1 MSPRTSSCPE
11 CVDTDAEAGRL
22 TRRRFLQA
30 VGVTGAAVAA
40 GPMLAAQ
47 AAFAPGSYPGPILV
61 VISLRGGMDGLSLVP
76 PVGDANY
83 ATKRPNI
90 AVPAATALPTGDRM
104 FGLHPA
110 LSPLQPLWNGG
121 RLAFVHA
128 VGTPDQTRSHFSATD
143 ELERAAPGTSL
154 RTGWLDRVLG
164 VAGTGT
170 TFEAVALG
178 SGGVPRLL
186 SGPSDALAIHSLKAF
201 TLQSLDW
208 VGPRLTTVLRA
219 LHSNAALPHAAAAT
233 TTLDALDTAA
243 AVRANHA
250 GPRNGATYPE
260 NSRLGSALADAAAL
274 IRADVGLQALAIDVG
289 DWDMHSGLGN
299 AGGGEFAAK
308 AGEVASAVAAFAAD
322 LGTAFDRVTVVTLS
336 EFGRRV
342 EENGSGG
349 VDHGH
354 GNAVL
359 LAGGGLVGTA
369 VHGTWPGLA
378 DAQLDAGDLAGTTD
392 YRNVLGEFLVKRA
405 GLTSSQLTAVFPGL
419 TPQFVGAFR

>member
-1 MSPRTSSCPE
+1 MSPASNCPE
-11 CVDTDAEAGRL
+11 CHEAATL
-22 TRRRFLQA
+22 SRRRFLQA

-47 AAFAPGSYPGPILV
+47 AAFATGSYAGPILL

-76 PVGDANY
+76 PIGDANY
-83 ATKRPNI
+83 ASKRPNI
-90 AVPAATALPTGDRM
+90 AVPAATAIPTGDRT
-104 FGLHPA
+104 FGLHPS
-110 LSPLQPLWNGG
+110 LSPLQPLWSAGQ
-121 RLAFVHA
+121 LAFVHA

-143 ELERAAPGTSL
+143 ELERAAPGTSI

-186 SGPSDALAIHSLKAF
+186 SGPSNALAIHSLEAF
-201 TLQSLDW
+201 KLQSLDW

-219 LHSNAALPHAAAAT
+219 LHSEPGLPHAAAAT
-233 TTLDALDTAA
+233 ATLDALDTTAS
-243 AVRANHA
+243 VRTNHA
-250 GPRNGATYPE
+250 GPQGGAIYPE
-260 NSRLGSALADAAAL
+260 RSRLGSALADAAAL

-299 AGGGEFAAK
+299 AGAGEFAAK
-308 AGEVASAVAAFAAD
+308 AGEVASALAAFASD
-322 LGTAFDRVTVVTLS
+322 LGSAFNRVTVVTVS

-359 LAGGGLVGTA
+359 LAGGGLVGTT

-378 DAQLDAGDLAGTTD
+378 DAELDAGDLAGTTD
-392 YRNVLGEFLVKRA
+392 YRNVLAEFLVKRA
-405 GLTSSQLTAVFPGL
+405 GLTTSQLSTVFPGL

>member
-1 MSPRTSSCPE
+1 MSGPTSNCPE
-11 CVDTDAEAGRL
+11 CREAGTL
-22 TRRRFLQA
+22 SRRRFLQA
-30 VGVTGAAVAA
+30 VGITGAAVAA
-40 GPMLAAQ
+40 GPMLSAQ
-47 AAFAPGSYPGPILV
+47 AAFASGSWSGPILL

-76 PVGDANY
+76 PIGDPNY
-83 ATKRPNI
+83 AVKRPNI

-110 LSPLQPLWNGG
+110 LAPLQPLWTGG
-121 RLAFVHA
+121 RLCFVHA

-143 ELERAAPGTSL
+143 ELERAAPGTSI

-186 SGPSDALAIHSLKAF
+186 SGPSDALAIHSLASFK
-201 TLQSLDW
+201 LQSLDW
-208 VGPRLTTVLRA
+208 VGPRLTTALRA
-219 LHSNAALPHAAAAT
+219 LHSDAALPHASAAIA
-233 TTLDALDTAA
+233 TLDALDTAA
-243 AVRANHA
+243 AVLTTHGGA
-250 GPRNGATYPE
+250 RNGATYPA

-299 AGGGEFAAK
+299 AGGGEFAGK
-308 AGEVASAVAAFAAD
+308 AGEVAAALAAFATD
-322 LGTAFDRVTVVTLS
+322 LGATFDRVNVVTLS

-359 LAGGGLVGTA
+359 LAGGGLVGSTI
-369 VHGTWPGLA
+369 HGTWPGLA

-405 GLTSSQLTAVFPGL
+405 GLTTSQLETVFPGL